1 MCHHS
6 YSVSKQERMAFSNY
20 CIVAI
25 LVMVGVVSGASVCPP
40 EEVLNERMEATE
52 TVRKSVTEV
61 FSYVL
66 NVSSST
72 DRNSSLTNMEI
83 YEGIATS
90 INATVTQSSYVKFEE
105 AISETAASTYSAC
118 SAPEE
123 SRVQADDIPELAARF
138 FNLTSAGNISKAR
151 EVYGQLLCLQQL
163 LTTENN
169 TSVRERRQEGF
180 KTDLELLNEFFD
192 MLEGHPDIV
201 EAIFGLRDTNDPF
214 NNIFPTLAF
223 VVDDTGSMS
232 GEIASVKHLIFS
244 FIKVERSNPI
254 AYILTTFNDPGSY
267 TYSLYTMAYCVQYLA
282 SYIYIYIYIQCM
294 YG

>member
-20 CIVAI
+20 YIVAI

-123 SRVQADDIPELAARF
+123 SRIQVDDTPELIEMF
-138 FNLTSAGNISKAR
+138 FDFTNSGNISLAR
-151 EVYGQLLCLQQL
+151 EVYGKLLCLQSL
-163 LTTENN
+163 LETENQ
-169 TSVRERRQEGF
+169 TRTEQA
-180 KTDLELLNEFFD
+180 ELDAFFD
-192 MLEGHPDIV
+192 MLKGHPDIV
-201 EAIFGLRDTNDPF
+201 APIFGFTDDQFFGN
-214 NNIFPTLAF
+214 FPTLAF

-232 GEIASVKHLIFS
+232 AEISSVRSLIFS
-244 FIKVERSNPI
+244 FISVERSNPI
-254 AYILTTFNDPGSY
+254 AYILTTFNDPG
-267 TYSLYTMAYCVQYLA
+267 T
-282 SYIYIYIYIQCM
+282 
-294 YG
+294 

>member
-1 MCHHS
+1 
-6 YSVSKQERMAFSNY
+6 MAFVSC
-20 CIVAI
+20 CIVI
-25 LVMVGVVSGASVCPP
+25 LVLLGITAGSSVCPS
-40 EEVLNERMEATE
+40 EEVIIERMEATE
-52 TVRKSVTEV
+52 TVKESIQIIFSSVLYNSSGTE
-61 FSYVL
+61 
-66 NVSSST
+66 T
-72 DRNSSLTNMEI
+72 NSSLTDMEV
-83 YEGIATS
+83 YERIATS
-90 INATVTQSSYVKFEE
+90 LNATVTPEGFVKFEE
-105 AISETAASTYSAC
+105 AISEIAASTYAAC
-118 SAPEE
+118 STPEE

-201 EAIFGLRDTNDPF
+201 EAIFGLSDTNDPF
-214 NNIFPTLAF
+214 SNIFPTLAF

-267 TYSLYTMAYCVQYLA
+267 T
-282 SYIYIYIYIQCM
+282 
-294 YG
+294 